1 MPEKHDESAN
11 GWTPLSGWPEVG
23 QHLGEQTSVGVHQR
37 LAVLF
42 RSASLPP
49 AQRRIAQHVL
59 ETLPDAA
66 FLSSSELAKRAGVSQ
81 PSVTRLAASLGFTG
95 HTEFR
100 NALRRSVLHSPGR
113 ATPLA
118 TTDAIA
124 IAVNGEQANLATLRH
139 ELGNEVL
146 NSASLQMST
155 SHPLGILGI
164 RASAAL
170 AQYTGYFARRVHPD
184 VRVMSDGA
192 ALEDD
197 LLQLHSAGGSTVL
210 AFVMPRYPLATLR
223 ALDYADQ
230 LGLHTIVVVDNP
242 LAPFAD
248 KADVI
253 LTAPVGSGLVFD
265 SHAAAVVLAM
275 SLIHAM
281 AAHTPERT
289 QALLREHEDLV
300 PAWAA
305 PAIE

>member
-1 MPEKHDESAN
+1 MPEKHDESTN
-11 GWTPLSGWPEVG
+11 GWTPSSGWPEVG

-66 FLSSSELAKRAGVSQ
+66 FLSSSELAERAGVSQ

-170 AQYTGYFARRVHPD
+170 AQYTGYFARRVHSD

>member
-1 MPEKHDESAN
+1 MPEKHDESTN
-11 GWTPLSGWPEVG
+11 GWTPSSGWPEVG

-66 FLSSSELAKRAGVSQ
+66 FLSSSELAARAGVSQ

-170 AQYTGYFARRVHPD
+170 AQYTGYFARRVHSD